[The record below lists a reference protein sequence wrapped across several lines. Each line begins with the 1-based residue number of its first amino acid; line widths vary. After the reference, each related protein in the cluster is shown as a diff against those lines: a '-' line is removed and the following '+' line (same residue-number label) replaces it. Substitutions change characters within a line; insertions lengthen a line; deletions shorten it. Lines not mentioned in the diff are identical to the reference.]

1 MKKAFLVLLAIFFT
15 ASIAC
20 AKPFLTCDPQAG
32 ITKYK
37 IETPIQA
44 GIVAHWEIVVD
55 AEPDGS
61 LKWDLQNWPHGKGT
75 FTGNLYAGGDWQV
88 TDSTTG
94 IVTTVFD
101 YSIPSAF
108 AIKVPSYK
116 VTGIGG
122 R

>member
-20 AKPFLTCDPQAG
+20 AKPFL
-32 ITKYK
+32 YK

-75 FTGNLYAGGDWQV
+75 FTGNIYAGGDWQV